1 MASDFRALEKKL
13 DGVAAEFDGRARKS
27 RLEAIGKLCEK
38 DVDRPVQGDLG
49 DLSMSG
55 WRHKSPIDVVGHSEM
70 ATSVDFGIFVSPA
83 VKGGAWRKGLGLM
96 RVLQDGRKAYSKGDK
111 RQSGWRVR
119 KKDGAVVAKN
129 RKVKRNTG
137 ATKGKDTW
145 DDAVKLIDENIG
157 KRIHTGIVQDTLN
170 RYF

>member
-38 DVDRPVQGDLG
+38 DVEQAVQGDLG

-55 WRHKSPIDVVGHSEM
+55 WRRKAPIDVVGHSEIS
-70 ATSVDFGIFVSPA
+70 TSVDFGIFVSPA

-111 RQSGWRVR
+111 
-119 KKDGAVVAKN
+119 KDGAVVAKN
-129 RKVKRNTG
+129 RKVKRTTG